1 MPRVREPDPSEN
13 IEQYIGNVVQEARL
27 AKMRAKIPGE
37 DWSQRGLAV
46 KVFSSQSRISEV
58 ETGDA
63 PPDTALARKLEVVLG
78 LRPDQLVNLVKILDQ
93 ATFVGYAK
101 PFLHKQQEAVM
112 IHACGHI
119 VPGLLQTAD
128 YTRELI
134 LTANAG
140 SPEQVER
147 TIEQRRARQAVW
159 ERADPPWMSLIL
171 AESAL
176 YGATEPQLARLLEA
190 HETPNINLR
199 VLPSRAGHIVGT
211 LSVLTLPDGTRGAY
225 TEGFNTG
232 SYSEE
237 LSQVLWYQKVY
248 DRLAAR
254 ALAVEESA
262 MAIQKA
268 LKRFHE

>member
-1 MPRVREPDPSEN
+1 MREPDPSEN

-27 AKMRAKIPGE
+27 AKARAKVPGE
-37 DWSQRGLAV
+37 DWSQTFLARR
-46 KVFSSQSRISEV
+46 VFTSQSRISEV

-63 PPDTALARKLEVVLG
+63 PPDTSLARKLESVLG
-78 LRPDQLVNLVKILDQ
+78 LRPLELVNLVKILDQ
-93 ATFVGYAK
+93 ATYVGYAK
-101 PFLHKQQEAVM
+101 PFLRRQQEAAM

-140 SPEQVER
+140 TPEQVDR

-159 ERADPPWMSLIL
+159 ERQDPPWMSVVL

-176 YGATEPQLARLLEA
+176 YGATEPQLARLM
-190 HETPNINLR
+190 ETYGSPNITLR
-199 VLPSRAGHIVGT
+199 ILPSRAGHIVGT
-211 LSVLTLPDGTRGAY
+211 MSILTLPNGTRGAY

-237 LSQVLWYQKVY
+237 VSQVLWYQKVY

-262 MAIQKA
+262 TATQKA

>member
-1 MPRVREPDPSEN
+1 M
-13 IEQYIGNVVQEARL
+13 VQEARL
-27 AKMRAKIPGE
+27 ARARARIPGE
-37 DWSQRGLAV
+37 DWSQTFLA
-46 KVFSSQSRISEV
+46 KRVFTSQSRISEV

-63 PPDTALARKLEVVLG
+63 PPDTELARKLEAVLE
-78 LRPDQLVNLVKILDQ
+78 LRRDQLVNLVRILEQ
-93 ATFVGYAK
+93 ATYVGYAK
-101 PFLHKQQEAVM
+101 PFLRRQQEAVM

-140 SPEQVER
+140 SLEQVDR
-147 TIEQRRARQAVW
+147 TIEQRRSRQAVW
-159 ERADPPWMSLIL
+159 EREDPPWMSLIL

-176 YGATEPQLARLLEA
+176 YGATEPQLARLVEA
-190 HETPNINLR
+190 HESPNINLR

-211 LSVLTLPDGTRGAY
+211 MSILTLPNGTRGAY

-237 LSQVLWYQKVY
+237 VAQVLWYQKVY

-262 MAIQKA
+262 TAIQKA
-268 LKRFHE
+268 LKRFH